1 MTVEAAMPRATVTTR
16 AGTVVSIEGTE
27 DEIAAVVA
35 LFDHREDY
43 SMPAVPVTRSTR
55 SQARAT
61 PSGLVMELL
70 SSGFFRQPRELGAVG
85 AALAEQGHFYPVT
98 TLSPLLLRL
107 VRRKELR
114 RMKEKGR
121 WMYVG

>member
-1 MTVEAAMPRATVTTR
+1 MPKATVTTK

-27 DEIAAVVA
+27 DEIAAVVT
-35 LFDHREDY
+35 LFERWDGHSPPAEPLGR
-43 SMPAVPVTRSTR
+43 MPRSR
-55 SQARAT
+55 AKAT
-61 PSGLVMELL
+61 PSGLVTQLL
-70 SSGFFRQPRELGAVG
+70 SSGFFCQPRELSAIG
-85 AALAEQGHFYPVT
+85 AALAEQGHLYPVT

-114 RMKEKGR
+114 RMKENGR